1 VWGSTSNGP
10 TLTKASQTLT
20 ATLAAVLALASATN
34 GAQAQTAS
42 EERTVG
48 WFYTAE
54 VTGVWT
60 AGNSESNTLGFASG
74 LRRVWPRSQIKFSG
88 GAIRTESG
96 ITTRFAEGS
105 PDDFAIR
112 KDTDRE
118 KTAESYY
125 FRGRYDYQLSK
136 RFYTFAGG
144 DWLRNTFAGI
154 DSRTL
159 FATGA
164 GNTWIEDDRT
174 RFNTDYGLTYTFQED
189 VIANPFISTNFP
201 GLRAAYDFWH
211 QLTGSTE
218 FQSTLTVDLNLDNT
232 DDVRFDLLNELP
244 IAISSKLAFK
254 PSLQLLWR
262 NQPSLTEIDLVDAGG
277 IPTGA
282 KVRVPLEELD
292 SFFKAAL
299 VVKL

>member
-1 VWGSTSNGP
+1 M
-10 TLTKASQTLT
+10 TKISRVAA
-20 ATLAAVLALASATN
+20 ATLAFALALALSAD
-34 GAQAQTAS
+34 GVLAQS
-42 EERTVG
+42 SSGEDRLG

-54 VTGVWT
+54 ITGVWT
-60 AGNSESNTLGFASG
+60 AGNSESTTLGFASG
-74 LRRVWPRSQIKFSG
+74 LRRVWPRSQIKFAG

-96 ITTRFAEGS
+96 LATRFAEGS
-105 PDDFAIR
+105 VDDFTVQ
-112 KDTDRE
+112 KETDRE

-159 FATGA
+159 LAAGA
-164 GNTWIEDDRT
+164 GNTWITDDRT
-174 RFNTDYGLTYTFQED
+174 SFTTDYGLTYTFQQD
-189 VIANPFISTNFP
+189 VVENPFLSTNFP
-201 GLRAAYDFWH
+201 GLRAAYDFWR
-211 QLTGSTE
+211 QLTSSTE
-218 FQSTLTVDLNLDNT
+218 FQSTLVVDLNLDNT

-244 IAISSKLAFK
+244 ISISSKLAFK

-262 NQPSLTEIDLVDAGG
+262 NQPSLTQVDLFDSSGT
-277 IPTGA
+277 PTGE
-282 KVRVPLEELD
+282 KVRVPLEKLD